1 MKEEFAVSTQNLCP
15 FLASRDV
22 RWHICAE
29 GYIYILLLLFFC
41 ILSLSDFLSQTTS
54 FYFSPNEFPST
65 KFPLCPLAV
74 TCPCFVFLKY
84 THFST
89 LLLTHT
95 RTHTVQTFRSVAFFF
110 RLMVCSVVPGQALVF
125 SRGQLSSKR
134 KVCLV
139 TCYQLEHFLV
149 RCFQAWPRLYL
160 LEFRFSY
167 FLILYMVFIALL
179 EDLQILSSASP
190 VLSCFPISVLI
201 QFLLNLRIPCSSFF
215 PSFHLSIFFSIF
227 HVSHFDLPNNPPF
240 FFFLWL

>member
-1 MKEEFAVSTQNLCP
+1 MHLQSGKTANEGRVCCLHLELVSIFSLPRRPMAHLCRRLYLY
-15 FLASRDV
+15 FTSS
-22 RWHICAE
+22 
-29 GYIYILLLLFFC
+29 FFC

-95 RTHTVQTFRSVAFFF
+95 RTHTVRTFRSVAFFF

-139 TCYQLEHFLV
+139 TCY
-149 RCFQAWPRLYL
+149 
-160 LEFRFSY
+160 
-167 FLILYMVFIALL
+167 
-179 EDLQILSSASP
+179 
-190 VLSCFPISVLI
+190 
-201 QFLLNLRIPCSSFF
+201 
-215 PSFHLSIFFSIF
+215 
-227 HVSHFDLPNNPPF
+227 
-240 FFFLWL
+240 